1 MRAPKRIEDQ
11 QVREIASLLIP
22 LQGCQLLLPNV
33 SVAEIVPIAQVRS
46 GEDAPAWYLGS
57 CMWREQ
63 RVPLISYEVLNGD
76 AKPAMQSRA
85 RLAVLNSTGISEEL
99 PFLAL
104 VTQGLPRLARV
115 NEEEIAA
122 HDVEELKPF
131 EAMQVSWAGEEAV
144 IPDIARMEQ
153 AILDYWQTIDNS

>member
-1 MRAPKRIEDQ
+1 MRAPKRIENQ

-33 SVAEIVPIAQVRS
+33 SVAEIVPIAQVSS
-46 GEDAPAWYLGS
+46 GEGAPAWYLGS

-63 RVPLISYEVLNGD
+63 RVPLISYEILNGD
-76 AKPAMQSRA
+76 AKPAMHSRA

-153 AILDYWQTIDNS
+153 AILNYWQTIDSV